1 MEVRVY
7 TPPDGVS
14 GFVQRLVT
22 TKAINNRINEQV
34 RKVGSFEFQFPVEEY
49 GADEFQKY
57 RIVLLDKYFAGIIED
72 VIYSI
77 DSSGEI
83 MTVKGK
89 DLKYFLT
96 RRIALPPAAS
106 GTSVLAGYD
115 VVNGPTETCI
125 KHYWDA
131 NIQSAAQLSRRVPG
145 FIVAPDLG
153 RGLAD
158 DKYKARHNILSD
170 ITEELAEA
178 PRLIIKSTVD
188 ILSGTYIFDIAEPMN
203 KTAGQIILPPV
214 VFSIER
220 QNVLNMEYQDIT
232 SSGSN
237 LFYATRSGDQY
248 ADEALTLMY
257 YREGEDEPEG
267 IYRHEKHLNVS
278 SDTPT
283 AGQEYE
289 EMRRQVLHEMESY
302 IYTQSF
308 TAAANHTR
316 MRYRVD
322 YNPGDIV
329 TVYNRQWGV
338 MLDAQITGVTTTAT
352 ENGTVYSVTFGE
364 SKPNFI
370 QRLSRDINN
379 R

>member
-7 TPPDGVS
+7 LPPDGVS
-14 GFVQRLVT
+14 GFIPCLVT
-22 TKAINNRINEQV
+22 TKAASVRINEHV
-34 RKVGSFEFQFPVEEY
+34 RKVGSFEILFPAEEY
-49 GADEFQKY
+49 GAEQFQKY
-57 RIVLLDKYFAGIIED
+57 RIVLLDKYFTGIIED
-72 VIYSI
+72 ITYTT
-77 DSSGEI
+77 DENGEM

-89 DLKYFLT
+89 DLKYFLS

-125 KHYWDA
+125 KHYWDT
-131 NIQSAAQLSRRVPG
+131 NIQSAVQLSRHIPG
-145 FIVAPDLG
+145 FAIAPDFG
-153 RGLAD
+153 RGVTD
-158 DKYKARHNILSD
+158 DKYKARHNNISD

-178 PRLIIKSTVD
+178 PKLIIKATVD
-188 ILSGTYIFDIAEPMN
+188 ILSGTYIFDVAEPED
-203 KTAGQIILPPV
+203 KTAGQTILPPV
-214 VFSIER
+214 VFSLER

-257 YREGEDEPEG
+257 FREGEDEPEG

-308 TAAANHTR
+308 TAAANHAR

-322 YNPGDIV
+322 YNLGDIV
-329 TVYNRQWGV
+329 TVYNRRWGV
-338 MLDAQITGVTTTAT
+338 TLDAQITGVTTTAM
-352 ENGTVYSVTFGE
+352 ESGTVYSVTFGE

-370 QRLSRDINN
+370 QRIHRDINN